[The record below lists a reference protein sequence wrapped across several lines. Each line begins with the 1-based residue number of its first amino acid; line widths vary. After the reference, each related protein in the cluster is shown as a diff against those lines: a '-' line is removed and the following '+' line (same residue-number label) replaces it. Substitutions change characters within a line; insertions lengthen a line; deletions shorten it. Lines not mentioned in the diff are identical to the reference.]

1 MQLKQLSHTSF
12 LPQNPYTVHNTSS
25 HILKKG
31 DVITSVNAV
40 HNTSSHILKKGDVIT
55 SVNAVL
61 NKKHQTKRDLSYSF
75 FLGGGGVLN
84 LAIVLLLY
92 FSALI

>member
-31 DVITSVNAV
+31 DVIN
-40 HNTSSHILKKGDVIT
+40 

-75 FLGGGGVLN
+75 FFGGGGG
-84 LAIVLLLY
+84 Y
-92 FSALI
+92 

>member
-31 DVITSVNAV
+31 DVIN
-40 HNTSSHILKKGDVIT
+40 

-75 FLGGGGVLN
+75 FLGGGGGGGGTKFSDC
-84 LAIVLLLY
+84 ATLY